1 MILPCLKYSVPL
13 SFPIITLL
21 CHHSLINSP
30 GLHLPAVTEVC
41 AFQDLTI
48 SISLHTCKDKRLI
61 NSFSFPFQP
70 ASCQYYSP
78 DRWRAAKSTYHTKRH
93 HTRCCIGTHFLTD
106 GHCQSHRQSSGLF
119 WFDRGLQWISSSMF
133 FGPEDYFPTEWA
145 KIAFVLSLLT
155 GWVLQWAETT
165 WHQNGPATKTLDAFI
180 TYFREVFLRTWWQF
194 ICGWETLLFKTWTNI
209 Y

>member
-78 DRWRAAKSTYHTKRH
+78 DRWRAAKSTYHTKSH

-133 FGPEDYFPTEWA
+133 FWPWRL
-145 KIAFVLSLLT
+145 LSNRVSQDSICPLSADRVSATMGGNNLASKRASHKNSWCIHHLFQRSFFKNLMAIHL
-155 GWVLQWAETT
+155 WVRNL
-165 WHQNGPATKTLDAFI
+165 I
-180 TYFREVFLRTWWQF
+180 
-194 ICGWETLLFKTWTNI
+194 I
-209 Y
+209 